1 MLTYILYT
9 LFILACLILVV
20 VILLQPGKAD
30 AGALFSNT
38 LSSTAFGPRGTASL
52 LAKITIGAAVAF
64 MLIALALGLP
74 ILTGSRSVLQSE
86 SAPAAPPADPAAQ
99 RRQYE
104 RRVGEG
110 TGIVRLRRPEQRVEL
125 GRVSGH
131 SRRSRHAVTS
141 ARPELSPASVRVMW
155 SAPGSAETLVAT
167 SSITG
172 PAPNTRRCSI
182 ARERA

>member
-9 LFILACLILVV
+9 LFILSCLVLVV

-74 ILTGSRSVLQSE
+74 ILNSSRSVLQSVPE
-86 SAPAAPPADPAAQ
+86 SAPVATPTPTPAQQSSPAAPAASPAA
-99 RRQYE
+99 
-104 RRVGEG
+104 
-110 TGIVRLRRPEQRVEL
+110 
-125 GRVSGH
+125 SK
-131 SRRSRHAVTS
+131 
-141 ARPELSPASVRVMW
+141 
-155 SAPGSAETLVAT
+155 
-167 SSITG
+167 
-172 PAPNTRRCSI
+172 
-182 ARERA
+182 